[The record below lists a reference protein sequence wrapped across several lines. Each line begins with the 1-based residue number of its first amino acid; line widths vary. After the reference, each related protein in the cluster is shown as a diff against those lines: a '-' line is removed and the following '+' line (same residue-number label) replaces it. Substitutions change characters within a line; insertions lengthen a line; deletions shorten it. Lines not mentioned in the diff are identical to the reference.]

1 MSHMVNYPLLETKG
15 GHLFFD
21 GKDLVEIAKNYGT
34 PVYVFSER
42 RLKENVREILDAFRH
57 YHPNT
62 TLHYA
67 SKCEA
72 TIANLQII
80 REAGSDIEVNSGGE
94 LYKALYAGFTP
105 EQIIF
110 NGVAKTVSELEY
122 AINQGIKSINVDSLF
137 EMKRIIETAKRL
149 DKKAN
154 VTVRFV
160 PEVSTGVVKG
170 NETGTHETKFGVTQ
184 DKLVETIEL
193 CLSNK
198 EYINLHGIHFHI
210 GTQTYHLESFV
221 EAFQVMLREA
231 IYIYEATGYKAKTLN
246 IGGGLPVPHFIDI
259 EARQYMPYNIY
270 HMFRGVLSTKD
281 IAEKITA
288 ELRPESIA
296 KLAGDKYS
304 DFFEGCELII
314 EAGRKVVADAAVLLS
329 TVENEKRR
337 DSIDEDWIMI
347 DAGFNTLLEAKTY
360 NWYYHMICANKSE
373 EAHTRDIK
381 VAGPCCDS
389 GDVFFDIDYHKNLPE
404 YRSLPASATPGDIIA
419 MLNVGAYGTPNMS
432 NYNGRPKA
440 GVLLIQENGTISVSR
455 PGETY
460 EDLVKME
467 PKVDELRG
475 NK

>member
-170 NETGTHETKFGVTQ
+170 NETGTHETKFG
-184 DKLVETIEL
+184 
-193 CLSNK
+193 
-198 EYINLHGIHFHI
+198 
-210 GTQTYHLESFV
+210 
-221 EAFQVMLREA
+221 
-231 IYIYEATGYKAKTLN
+231 
-246 IGGGLPVPHFIDI
+246 
-259 EARQYMPYNIY
+259 
-270 HMFRGVLSTKD
+270 
-281 IAEKITA
+281 
-288 ELRPESIA
+288 
-296 KLAGDKYS
+296 
-304 DFFEGCELII
+304 
-314 EAGRKVVADAAVLLS
+314 
-329 TVENEKRR
+329 
-337 DSIDEDWIMI
+337 
-347 DAGFNTLLEAKTY
+347 
-360 NWYYHMICANKSE
+360 
-373 EAHTRDIK
+373 
-381 VAGPCCDS
+381 
-389 GDVFFDIDYHKNLPE
+389 
-404 YRSLPASATPGDIIA
+404 
-419 MLNVGAYGTPNMS
+419 
-432 NYNGRPKA
+432 
-440 GVLLIQENGTISVSR
+440 
-455 PGETY
+455 
-460 EDLVKME
+460 
-467 PKVDELRG
+467 
-475 NK
+475 